1 MTDNADVI
9 SNLTAA
15 FYSRFTALTGGVN
28 NDFFNAVN
36 GQLFEDEAP
45 QGTLCPYAVYSVI
58 AAPKEKTFSEEYTN
72 TLIQLSIFSA
82 ASSSAEIK
90 NAYFQAHVLYDEK
103 PLTITGSTLVW
114 MKETNLVVMRE
125 KVTNPDGTNWSRQYA
140 IDLEV
145 HTLLN

>member
-9 SNLTAA
+9 TYLTSA
-15 FYSRFTALTGGVN
+15 FYSRFTALTGGVTN
-28 NDFFNAVN
+28 GFYDAIN

-45 QGTLCPYAVYSVI
+45 PGTLCPYAVYSVI

-90 NAYFQAHVLYDEK
+90 NAYYQAHVLYDEK
-103 PLTITGSTLVW
+103 PLNITGSTLVSL
-114 MKETNLVVMRE
+114 KETNLVTMKE
-125 KVTNPDGTNWSRQYA
+125 KVTNPDGTNWSRQY
-140 IDLEV
+140 ILDLEAV
-145 HTLLN
+145 TSLD

>member
-9 SNLTAA
+9 THLTAA
-15 FYSRFTALTGGVN
+15 FYARFIAAPGGVTN
-28 NDFFNAVN
+28 GFFDAIN

-45 QGTLCPYAVYSVI
+45 SGTLCPYAVYSII

-90 NAYFQAHVLYDEK
+90 NAYYQAHILYDEK
-103 PLTITGSTLVW
+103 PLTITGSTLVSF
-114 MKETNLVVMRE
+114 KETNVVPMKE
-125 KVTNPDGTNWSRQYA
+125 KVTNPDGTNWSRQWA
-140 IDLEV
+140 IDFEAVTSLD
-145 HTLLN
+145 